1 MCKAPSIGLLSEP
14 AMGLR
19 LHPADLIAQIVLVLH
34 PRTFYEVTPRA
45 VVYFVSS
52 EYVRIELADDINYA
66 VDQIQLIFLVFNLY
80 WGLLSNSLS
89 DAVFVRE
96 AQNAG
101 TWAVGSRIFLT
112 LHAPEN
118 ALDLVLS
125 RVWYKRTSRIHVYFQ
140 AHDAHVLRLVLD
152 AGRIL
157 FQRVFEAMWILLC
170 WTFDL

>member
-1 MCKAPSIGLLSEP
+1 
-14 AMGLR
+14 MGLR

-45 VVYFVSS
+45 VVY
-52 EYVRIELADDINYA
+52 L
-66 VDQIQLIFLVFNLY
+66 
-80 WGLLSNSLS
+80 GLLSNSLS

-157 FQRVFEAMWILLC
+157 FQRVFEAMRILLC

>member
-1 MCKAPSIGLLSEP
+1 
-14 AMGLR
+14 MGLR

-112 LHAPEN
+112 LHAPEISSS
-118 ALDLVLS
+118 AGSGTREPLEFTC
-125 RVWYKRTSRIHVYFQ
+125 TSKLMMLMY
-140 AHDAHVLRLVLD
+140 
-152 AGRIL
+152 
-157 FQRVFEAMWILLC
+157 
-170 WTFDL
+170 